1 MAVVTE
7 EVNKCN
13 TGLSSQG
20 RAKLRGF
27 CGETAQKST
36 QPSPSLTRKPCTFD
50 KNDPARNFQ
59 FRTHGIGHQAVTL
72 MDAISIFH
80 EEIRGIVAASA

>member
-1 MAVVTE
+1 MPE
-7 EVNKCN
+7 RSSN
-13 TGLSSQG
+13 TYTGFSSQG

-27 CGETAQKST
+27 CGKTALKST